1 MRPDGRYSLRQV
13 VVLVVLAVVVNAQF
27 TWWVVNSLKENRARL
42 QLERQVMVE
51 ELRRA
56 ARGLAMRLQQLEAAV
71 PQGSVPTARSPFSS
85 VVLMPRQL
93 GERVWEVREGGVAL
107 VLPLHQGLVAEMFLP
122 KEVISRWLQEELPGA
137 QLLTPEVPR
146 KAGTELIP
154 LGLPFSGYA
163 LAPDRQR
170 WESATT
176 RYRRRVVMVVTEG
189 IFFWVGMAAIVAL
202 LWRTLRQESLL
213 EQQRQNFIS
222 AVTHE
227 LKTPVAGIRLALET
241 VLSGRAQGLLQEQF
255 LRNALAD
262 AERLQ
267 NLVEKVLELT
277 RFASG
282 VHRLNLRLA
291 DLSELVEE
299 ELNAAQRRAE
309 ARGILLV
316 RDITP
321 GVRVPHDGEG
331 IAIILS
337 NLLENALKYASSPE
351 PRVEVK
357 LWVEGGQAILEVAD
371 NGIGMSKEEIP
382 KIFGA
387 FYRGGDEVA
396 RRTPGTGIGLFVA
409 NEIAKAHGGKLL
421 ADSDGPGQG
430 ARFRLVLPGAAQLD
444 GEGGFEYDDNEV
456 TYGS

>member
-13 VVLVVLAVVVNAQF
+13 VVLVVLAVVLNAQF
-27 TWWVVNSLKENRARL
+27 TWWVVYSLRENRASL
-42 QLERQVMVE
+42 KLERQVMVE

-56 ARGLAMRLQQLEAAV
+56 ARGLAMRLRLLEAAV
-71 PQGSVPTARSPFSS
+71 AQGAVPTARSPFSS
-85 VVLMPRQL
+85 VVLIPKKL

-107 VLPLHQGLVAEMFLP
+107 LLPLHQGLVAEMFLP
-122 KEVISRWLQEELPGA
+122 EEVISRWLQEELPGA
-137 QLLTPEVPR
+137 LLLTPGVPR

-176 RYRRRVVMVVTEG
+176 RYQRRVVMVVTEG
-189 IFFWVGMAAIVAL
+189 IFFWVGMAAVVAL

-299 ELNAAQRRAE
+299 ELDAAQRRAE
-309 ARGILLV
+309 ARSILVV

-337 NLLENALKYASSPE
+337 NLLENAFKYASAPE

-357 LWVEGGQAILEVAD
+357 LWVERGQAILEVAD
-371 NGIGMSKEEIP
+371 NGIGISKEEIP

-430 ARFRLVLPGAAQLD
+430 ARFRLVLPGAAQLE
-444 GEGGFEYDDNEV
+444 GERAFEYDDDEV
-456 TYGS
+456 SHGS